1 MTDPC
6 TLEEVSKERFVGTI
20 LKAIPKNPCMA
31 VKKEEPDK
39 GGGGASDDGQIV
51 LNKVKKKSWYFFM
64 FISSGP
70 SQLGFSSSSGE
81 NGENG

>member
-39 GGGGASDDGQIV
+39 GGSGASDDGQIL
-51 LNKVKKKSWYFFM
+51 LNKVKKKKVLVFFHVYFFW
-64 FISSGP
+64 S
-70 SQLGFSSSSGE
+70 FST
-81 NGENG
+81 

>member
-39 GGGGASDDGQIV
+39 GGGGASDDGQI
-51 LNKVKKKSWYFFM
+51 LLDKVKKKVLVFFHVYFFW
-64 FISSGP
+64 S
-70 SQLGFSSSSGE
+70 FST
-81 NGENG
+81 